1 LHGQLRKIKMAN
13 ITQAIKWMR
22 QGKKITRPS
31 WDSNSYWTIV
41 SITQRII
48 WADGTNASVH
58 LNQLEAN
65 DWKIWEKVD
74 LSKISVDDLMQE
86 LIKR

>member
-1 LHGQLRKIKMAN
+1 MAN

-22 QGKKITRPS
+22 QGKKVTRSS
-31 WDSNSYWTIV
+31 WDSNSYWAIV

-65 DWKIWEKVD
+65 DWKIWEKID
-74 LSKISVDDLMQE
+74 LSKVSVDDLMQE

>member
-1 LHGQLRKIKMAN
+1 MHGQLRKIKMAN